1 MKLLHFSTEKH
12 WRGGEQ
18 QIAYLVEELNHTGI
32 ENFLICR
39 KDSEMQKYAK
49 QKNIPHSAIAIRNS
63 IDISA
68 IAKVAKLFNEQ
79 KADFVHLHT
88 SKAHSIGL
96 FANLISNKQ
105 KFILHRRVSYTIKQ
119 SSINKWKYSHS
130 SIKKIVCISQDVKK
144 QVELIVKDESKLS
157 VIYSGIDLSK
167 FKEFDKTQSLKKELN
182 IPEKHFLIT
191 GVGALSPEKDFETFI
206 RTAAETIQK
215 NEQAHFLIVGKGEEE
230 QKLKLLVKDLKIED
244 KLTFAG
250 FRTDVPQ
257 ILQASHVFM
266 LCSSSEGLGTSF
278 IDAAAAGCALIG
290 TDAGGIPEIIEQGV
304 NGYFEHIGDYK
315 AMSKRLIELLE
326 NEYLLQ
332 QMSLKAKEKAQKF
345 SIKQMTYQYLSLYK
359 QLNKDD

>member
-1 MKLLHFSTEKH
+1 MKVLHFSTEKH

-18 QIAYLVEELNHTGI
+18 QIAYFIEELDKTGI

-39 KDSEMQKYAK
+39 KGSEMHEYAK
-49 QKNIPHSAIAIRNS
+49 QKQILFRAISVRNS

-68 IAKVAKLFNEQ
+68 IVKVAKLFNLH

-105 KFILHRRVSYTIKQ
+105 QFILHRRVSFTIKQ
-119 SSINKWKYSHS
+119 TAINQWKYNHN

-144 QVELIVKDESKLS
+144 QVKLIVKDESRLS

-167 FKEFDKTQSLKKELN
+167 FKAFDKNYSIKKAFN
-182 IPEKHFLIT
+182 IPENYLLIT
-191 GVGALSPEKDFETFI
+191 GVGALSSEKDFETFI

-215 NEQAHFLIVGKGEEE
+215 SEQVHFLIVGKGREE
-230 QKLKLLVKDLKIED
+230 QQLKSLVKALKIED
-244 KLTFAG
+244 RLTFAG

-257 ILQASHVFM
+257 ILQASDVFM

-278 IDAAAAGCALIG
+278 IDAAAAGCALLG
-290 TDAGGIPEIIEQGV
+290 TNAGGIPEIIEQGI
-304 NGYFEHIGDYK
+304 NGYVERVGDYK
-315 AMSKRLIELLE
+315 ALSKRLIELLA
-326 NEYLLQ
+326 NDHLLKQ
-332 QMSLKAKEKAQKF
+332 IGLKAKEKAQQF
-345 SIKQMTYQYLSLYK
+345 GMKQMAAQYISLYK
-359 QLNKDD
+359 DLKEHA